1 MREARGCSEP
11 VDGLHPLI
19 LCGSAYQR
27 KEREMMDEREMKE
40 IPVVESGEPR
50 AAGAASASAS
60 SGNATIEPPRRR
72 EHSPA
77 IAPAK
82 AGPGALPPQA
92 DPAPCPTCSGP
103 GMEGAMATASYVY

>member
-1 MREARGCSEP
+1 
-11 VDGLHPLI
+11 
-19 LCGSAYQR
+19 
-27 KEREMMDEREMKE
+27 MMDEREMKE

-82 AGPGALPPQA
+82 A
-92 DPAPCPTCSGP
+92 
-103 GMEGAMATASYVY
+103 